1 MKTRGLFLPLLV
13 LAAVMLGLV
22 ADVLL
27 TTQHLPARLATHFGA
42 DGQANGWM
50 TKAAHVRFVFGLGLG
65 VPLFILLV
73 IAIVSRLGGAGL
85 NIPHRKYWLAPE
97 RRTQTLAF
105 VQRRMVWFACLLVLD
120 FAMIHRLILRAN
132 THTPA
137 ALEGAE
143 LWLPITIILAAI
155 AVWTVSFIRPF
166 LRTP

>member
-50 TKAAHVRFVFGLGLG
+50 TKVGHVRFVFGLGLG
-65 VPLFILLV
+65 VPLFVLLV
-73 IAIVSRLGGAGL
+73 VAVVSRLGGAGL
-85 NIPHRKYWLAPE
+85 NIPNRQYWLAPE
-97 RRTQTLAF
+97 RRVQTLAYM
-105 VQRRMVWFACLLVLD
+105 QRRMVWFACLLVLD
-120 FAMIHRLILRAN
+120 FAMIHHLILHAN
-132 THTPA
+132 TRTPV

-155 AVWTVSFIRPF
+155 VVWVVIFVRPF
-166 LRTP
+166 FRKT